1 MKSIAI
7 TLAAYSFATATFF
20 AAIAPAN
27 NKTIEINLD
36 AIPAATGI
44 MLEEVVISSLPTCT
58 LPEITVSTK
67 KVIEYTLPEVVIIGE
82 KPKA

>member
-7 TLAAYSFATATFF
+7 TLTAYSFATATFF
-20 AAIAPAN
+20 AAVLPTNHKTPATN
-27 NKTIEINLD
+27 PD
-36 AIPAATGI
+36 AYPAATGI

-67 KVIEYTLPEVVIIGE
+67 SLTEYDLPEVVIFSTE
-82 KPKA
+82 RP